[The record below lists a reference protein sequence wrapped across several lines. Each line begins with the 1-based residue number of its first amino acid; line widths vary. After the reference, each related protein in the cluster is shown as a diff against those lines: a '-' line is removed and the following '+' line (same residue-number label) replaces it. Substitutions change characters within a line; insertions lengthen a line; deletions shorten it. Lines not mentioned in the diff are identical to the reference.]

1 MRLKGQRS
9 KTPVLLLAILVLVAV
24 IVVAY
29 LLLIAPG

>member
-9 KTPVLLLAILVLVAV
+9 KTPVLLVAIVALVAI
-24 IVVAY
+24 IVLAY